1 MGDMYKDEKLEGIW
15 ASKGKDKTKITVL
28 LRNEQDGTYTL
39 ETSEDTGLWNRFFEK
54 FKPTDVDHFTER
66 NLQRHEITEKKEI
79 QQEKT
84 QDVLKDLFEAKLSAF
99 EIEAVQQSEN
109 KFLRSKIRKSQN
121 MIELNAW
128 VTAILLESLPKE
140 DE

>member
-1 MGDMYKDEKLEGIW
+1 MGDMYKDEILEGIW
-15 ASKGKDKTKITVL
+15 GKRGNDKTKITVL
-28 LRNEQDGTYTL
+28 FRNEREGTYTL

-66 NLQRHEITEKKEI
+66 NLQRHVITEKKEI

-128 VTAILLESLPKE
+128 VTAILLESIPQE